1 LKQISAVISIVFLI
15 STSIISRTG
24 YCFYVIEACAADTST
39 ATNCC
44 HEEESTQS
52 ANCCGNTDDIEC
64 EAENANRES
73 SKTSGVEDSRPEN
86 DCNKTICYRLAPLL
100 LADIPNRLVLLG
112 SDHSMAGTAA
122 FRPIITATLPANIPD
137 AIPPWGIH
145 PSIATTVLRI

>member
-1 LKQISAVISIVFLI
+1 LKQISAILSIVFLI

-24 YCFYVIEACAADTST
+24 YCFYVIREC
-39 ATNCC
+39 ATNTPATTGCC
-44 HEEESTQS
+44 HKKESTQS

-73 SKTSGVEDSRPEN
+73 SKTSDAEDCRPEN
-86 DCNKTICYRLAPLL
+86 DCSKTICYRLAPLL

-112 SDHSMAGTAA
+112 SDHSIASTAA
-122 FRPIITATLPANIPD
+122 FRPIITATLPANTPD